1 MIITI
6 LDYIFMTGAIGILIS
21 IVSFVFMMIFVKRL
35 NPYIILVMISVLI
48 VTPLAGTFIPSL
60 VRSELHEKL
69 GGEIISV
76 VSQRGVDKA
85 KVLHNL
91 KDMSSPKYNN
101 THPLERFMFKV
112 KTAEEEIYLELARD
126 SNDNEVY
133 WVYYP
138 KYYYSG
144 INDVGKIKLSN

>member
-6 LDYIFMTGAIGILIS
+6 LDYIFMIGAVGILIS
-21 IVSFVFMMIFVKRL
+21 IVSFIFMMIFVKRL

-85 KVLHNL
+85 KVLQSL
-91 KDMSSPKYNN
+91 KDMSSPKHNN
-101 THPLERFMFKV
+101 THSLERFMFKV
-112 KTAEEEIYLELARD
+112 KTAEEEIYLELAKD